1 MKGGA
6 YEKLDFVFVGGYLLA
21 TTKEKYPT
29 ISDYGRSIA
38 YSSGTICI

>member
-6 YEKLDFVFVGGYLLA
+6 YEKPDFVFVGGYLLA
-21 TTKEKYPT
+21 TMKEKYPT
-29 ISDYGRSIA
+29 ITDYGRSIA

>member
-6 YEKLDFVFVGGYLLA
+6 YEKLNFIFVGGHLLA
-21 TTKEKYPT
+21 TMKKKYPT
-29 ISDYGRSIA
+29 ITDYGRSIA